1 MPESKRR
8 RRSREERLGLAE
20 QWISSGRSAAAF
32 ARQVGVAV
40 GSLRRWCQELRA
52 DGTAGFV
59 EIDVPGSEADRC
71 TPDEPAIELVVAGGH
86 RVRIGPGFDEST
98 LVRVLAV
105 LRNAS

>member
-1 MPESKRR
+1 MPRAKRR
-8 RRSREERLGLAE
+8 RRSHEERLALAE
-20 QWISSGRSAAAF
+20 QWISSGRYAAAF

-40 GSLRRWCQELRA
+40 GTIRRWCQELRA
-52 DGTAGFV
+52 EGAAGFV
-59 EIDVPGSEADRC
+59 EIDVPGSAADRRA
-71 TPDEPAIELVVAGGH
+71 PEEPAIELLVAEGH

>member
-8 RRSREERLGLAE
+8 RRGREERLALAE

-40 GSLRRWCQELRA
+40 GSLRRWCREFRA
-52 DGTAGFV
+52 ERAAAFV
-59 EIDVPGSEADRC
+59 EIDVPGPEADRC
-71 TPDEPAIELVVAGGH
+71 APEEPGIELVVAGGH
-86 RVRIGPGFDEST
+86 CIRIGPGFDEST